1 MLDFNQDS
9 AKTVVRRK
17 YEDSMGKT
25 RLDRVKSVFPQTMVF
40 IVRLSS
46 YPMTP

>member
-25 RLDRVKSVFPQTMVF
+25 RLDRVKSVFLANVNFCITA
-40 IVRLSS
+40 
-46 YPMTP
+46 

>member
-25 RLDRVKSVFPQTMVF
+25 RLDRVKSVFPLQKNS
-40 IVRLSS
+40 IILADIE
-46 YPMTP
+46 